1 MCDSLDDKKKEH
13 LKKRTTKEKKKSM
26 IALEMIT
33 VSKINKERKMDKRL
47 QTLDGRSNI
56 FNDVQM

>member
-13 LKKRTTKEKKKSM
+13 LKKRTTKEKKKSV

-47 QTLDGRSNI
+47 QTLDERSNI